1 MRARGYKAV
10 GRQTTAYDNTKRET
24 DDRANR
30 LDINRFANPVG
41 AHMADEI
48 TPLDELNKTLDAL
61 DKALALLT
69 RLENV
74 PTEHQVYITQ
84 GKKRMRWAVRR
95 LAKRA
100 YILTLIIEPDTDDL
114 PTE

>member
-1 MRARGYKAV
+1 MDNDLAV
-10 GRQTTAYDNTKRET
+10 SSISDSAGNKM
-24 DDRANR
+24 N
-30 LDINRFANPVG
+30 
-41 AHMADEI
+41 
-48 TPLDELNKTLDAL
+48 PLDELNKVLDAL
-61 DKALALLT
+61 DKALVLLS

-100 YILTLIIEPDTDDL
+100 YILTLMIEPDIDDL
-114 PTE
+114 PTGAE

>member
-1 MRARGYKAV
+1 LVKSDDATHNLDTNYFANAV
-10 GRQTTAYDNTKRET
+10 GFGVME
-24 DDRANR
+24 
-30 LDINRFANPVG
+30 
-41 AHMADEI
+41 
-48 TPLDELNKTLDAL
+48 PLDELNKTLDAL

-84 GKKRMRWAVRR
+84 GKKRLRWTVRR

-100 YILTLIIEPDTDDL
+100 YILALAVEPDIDD
-114 PTE
+114 PQIGNI